1 MDKTVLIGQELVIR
15 FEAAPSAAGFAPHPA
30 ATARARPRWL
40 ELNPAPV
47 AELRQLAPAAA
58 AAQTRLRRWQL
69 LAPGGYRLLRSA
81 SGLPAEPGR
90 PPPHG
95 GSGAGSRRAGRQQA
109 ASRPATPVGKRPNR
123 RLRGAAVPIEQ
134 SRRYADS
141 PRRLSPW

>member
-109 ASRPATPVGKRPNR
+109 ASRPVGMRPNR

-134 SRRYADS
+134 ALQAAADT
-141 PRRLSPW
+141 PIC